1 LNMKPKP
8 LFITAI
14 ILVAGLAVTWI
25 VIQPRIVA
33 ERSLATIIC
42 MGDSLTESEF
52 GYYPRHLQ
60 GLLKRRGIAAKVV
73 TAARPGHTSGEYL
86 AYLERSKIVQK
97 IKPDM
102 AIVMLGTN
110 DVRVDRDHTP
120 LSRYRQNMIRI
131 INRIKAGQDS
141 QGSLPIIFLA
151 SIPPIFKID
160 LTTFDETSQ
169 KRVETEIVPAIRD
182 LARQEQVNL
191 IDIHDFFQKRPEL
204 MAGIH
209 PWKRGYF
216 AMAEYIFDFILPFL
230 EVE

>member
-1 LNMKPKP
+1 MKPKRLLIAA
-8 LFITAI
+8 LFLA
-14 ILVAGLAVTWI
+14 AGLAIIWI
-25 VIQPRIVA
+25 VILPRIVVQHHQP
-33 ERSLATIIC
+33 TIIC

-52 GYYPRHLQ
+52 GYYPRHLL
-60 GLLKRRGIAAKVV
+60 GLLKRRGIAVKVV

-86 AYLERSKIVQK
+86 EYLEHSDIVTK
-97 IKPDM
+97 FKPDM

-120 LSRYRQNMIRI
+120 LSRFRQNMVRI
-131 INRIKAGQDS
+131 IDRLRADGDS
-141 QGSLPIIFLA
+141 RGSIPIIFLA

-160 LTTFDETSQ
+160 LTTFDETSRN
-169 KRVETEIVPAIRD
+169 RVETEIVPAIRD
-182 LARQEQVNL
+182 LARLKQVHL
-191 IDIHDFFQKRPEL
+191 IDIHGFFQKRPQL

-216 AMAEYIFDFILPFL
+216 AMAEYIFDAILPFL